1 MAQEKVFRAG
11 AAIIDVTPTKLPVIV
26 NGGMA
31 ERLAH
36 KVVDPLHAR
45 CLVLDDGRTQVA
57 IAVVDSCLI
66 PRALLDKAKESV
78 DNLLSKT
85 VKKTPVPKTES
96 QKSYGSES
104 GSITPYQSFA
114 PVEEGMS
121 MKIKIM
127 IGGVALLVIGG
138 IAFAINKKRG

>member
-1 MAQEKVFRAG
+1 MKVVTHFGEASWLDKVKSGGSQASGYDYSTPATPAKKKKQEK
-11 AAIIDVTPTKLPVIV
+11 
-26 NGGMA
+26 
-31 ERLAH
+31 
-36 KVVDPLHAR
+36 
-45 CLVLDDGRTQVA
+45 
-57 IAVVDSCLI
+57 SW
-66 PRALLDKAKESV
+66 LDKAKESV

-85 VKKTPVPKTES
+85 VKRTPVPKTES

-104 GSITPYQSFA
+104 GSIAPYQSFA